1 MWRAPRWSGAGA
13 WVVAACTRDAWV
25 RRGAAPAW
33 KRARCGGGAMGE
45 RGGRVRRGGRGK
57 ATGAEDEA
65 ALGYVGKE
73 ERINDER
80 RKETQADPF

>member
-1 MWRAPRWSGAGA
+1 MA
-13 WVVAACTRDAWV
+13 AACTRGAWV

-33 KRARCGGGAMGE
+33 KRARRGGGAMG
-45 RGGRVRRGGRGK
+45 VRGGRGK

-65 ALGYVGKE
+65 ALGCVGKE
-73 ERINDER
+73 EGINDKR